1 MKLNMKLASR
11 FLLSRRENR
20 PGKLSAWIAVIGL
33 SVGSFSMIVSTAV
46 LRGFEE
52 KVTERLASI
61 EGDLR
66 ISGFSSEEEISNSVS
81 VLSDLNSISAF
92 AGFMKRKGLITLDG
106 KYHKMVTMKALDMDR
121 LESVYGIP
129 ASETNGKIGITVG
142 RHLAQRLNAG
152 AGSEVNLLSPVDQS
166 ALFGLPLTQK
176 VVISDIFQTDVLDYD
191 DKLVFIP
198 LEVGRKLFTRK
209 HLLDGIDVRLAAG
222 ENVDDAQMALTE
234 ILPPSLSIS
243 TWESVHPS
251 LLNAMKLERIGAM
264 FVLSLIIIVSGFNL
278 ASTLFL
284 IIIRKTKEFGI
295 LRAVGMPQSNVR
307 SIIFTQGMLI
317 GCSGIGAGCIIGLI
331 LVWIQ
336 KSTGFIPLPTDIYF
350 LDSIPMMLMPADVL
364 WILAISL
371 VLVLGFIII
380 TSWKANRMPLFESLQ
395 YEK

>member
-33 SVGSFSMIVSTAV
+33 SVGCFAMIVSTAV

-66 ISGFSSEEEISNSVS
+66 ISGFTSEDEISGTVS
-81 VLSDLNSISAF
+81 VLSSQNSVSAF
-92 AGFMKRKGLITLDG
+92 AGFMERKGLITLDG
-106 KYHKMVTMKALDMDR
+106 KYHKMVTMKALDMNS

-129 ASETNGKIGITVG
+129 ASETVGKIGIAAG

-152 AGSEVNLLSPVDQS
+152 TGSEVSLLSPVDQS

-176 VVISDIFQTDVLDYD
+176 VVIFDIFQTDVLDYD

-198 LEVGRKLFTRK
+198 LAVGKKLFTRK

-222 ENVDDAQMALTE
+222 ENVEDAQMALTE
-234 ILPPSLSIS
+234 ILPPSLSIA

-284 IIIRKTKEFGI
+284 LIIRKTKEFGI

-317 GCSGIGAGCIIGLI
+317 GCAGIGTGSIMGLI

-336 KSTGFIPLPTDIYF
+336 QSTGLIPLPSDIYF
-350 LDSIPMMLMPADVL
+350 LDSIPMMLMPADVF
-364 WILAISL
+364 WVLAISL

>member
-1 MKLNMKLASR
+1 
-11 FLLSRRENR
+11 
-20 PGKLSAWIAVIGL
+20 
-33 SVGSFSMIVSTAV
+33 MIVSTAV

-66 ISGFSSEEEISNSVS
+66 ISGFTSEDEISGTVS
-81 VLSDLNSISAF
+81 VLSSQNSVSAF
-92 AGFMKRKGLITLDG
+92 AGFMERKGLITLDG
-106 KYHKMVTMKALDMDR
+106 KYHKMVTMKALDMNS

-129 ASETNGKIGITVG
+129 ASETVGKIGIAAG

-152 AGSEVNLLSPVDQS
+152 TGSEVSLLSPVDQS

-176 VVISDIFQTDVLDYD
+176 VVIFDIFQTDVLDYD

-198 LEVGRKLFTRK
+198 LAVGKKLFTRK

-222 ENVDDAQMALTE
+222 ENVEDAQMALTE
-234 ILPPSLSIS
+234 ILPASLSIA

-284 IIIRKTKEFGI
+284 LIIRKTKEFGI

-317 GCSGIGAGCIIGLI
+317 GCAGIGTGSIMGLI

-336 KSTGFIPLPTDIYF
+336 QSTGLIPLPSDIYF
-350 LDSIPMMLMPADVL
+350 LDSIPMMLMPADVF
-364 WILAISL
+364 WVLAISL